1 MVLHLQITVTVTVYE
16 ADERQSQISSI
27 THDAARLL
35 LPAVKLWKSQQGTAK
50 TSFHYYYRFINTVIN
65 TRIIISMKMKT
76 HNNKYNLIG
85 CHRNSG

>member
-35 LPAVKLWKSQQGTAK
+35 LPAVKLWKIPNIPTGN
-50 TSFHYYYRFINTVIN
+50 RED
-65 TRIIISMKMKT
+65 IISLLLFV
-76 HNNKYNLIG
+76 YQ
-85 CHRNSG
+85 HRH